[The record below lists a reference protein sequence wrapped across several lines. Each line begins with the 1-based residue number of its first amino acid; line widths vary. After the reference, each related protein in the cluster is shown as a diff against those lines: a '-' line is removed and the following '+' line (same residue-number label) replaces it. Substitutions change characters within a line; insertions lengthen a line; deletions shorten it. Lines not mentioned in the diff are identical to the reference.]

1 MSKVGHVHGWA
12 IGLAGL
18 VTFGLIV
25 GTAVAH
31 GKPVHRTSPSG
42 PSATATA
49 TARPTNVG
57 TVTRHATRGRLDR

>member
-31 GKPVHRTSPSG
+31 GKPVHQG
-42 PSATATA
+42 
-49 TARPTNVG
+49 
-57 TVTRHATRGRLDR
+57 